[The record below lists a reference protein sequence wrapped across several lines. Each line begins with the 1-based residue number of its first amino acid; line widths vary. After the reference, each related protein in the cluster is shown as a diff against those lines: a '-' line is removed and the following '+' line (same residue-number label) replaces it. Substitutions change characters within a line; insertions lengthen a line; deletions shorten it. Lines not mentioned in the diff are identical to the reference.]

1 MAETAKTSN
10 VKNADIMA
18 ADEMT
23 PDEKAFNEMAADEK
37 AFNAKATNKYS
48 FSTAA
53 LYPRSAA
60 ESLRLIAGA
69 GFLHAELMPQCFAD
83 ASESFALK
91 AERSKI
97 HVASVHY
104 PLAMFSMLYN
114 ASPGM
119 ISEERAFAKGLV
131 RLCAALRAEVLV
143 IHPHDI
149 QTEVQLKSS
158 IEQPIRGNILHLAE
172 QCDKAKIVLAVE
184 NSPKGAGRTP
194 EGLLEYIESL
204 GDSSIRP
211 IVDTTEA
218 CEADLDP
225 AEFILKANPVHLHL
239 SDHSGE
245 KKHLPA
251 GEGDT
256 DWQAVKNAL
265 KIKGYVGYYT
275 LEPVYR
281 YYLAEPEEKLAL
293 AYDFVSE
300 LFGSVSATSGA

>member
-10 VKNADIMA
+10 VKTTDIMA
-18 ADEMT
+18 TDEMT
-23 PDEKAFNEMAADEK
+23 PDEKAFN
-37 AFNAKATNKYS
+37 AKAANKYS

-119 ISEERAFAKGLV
+119 ISEERAFAEGLV
-131 RLCAALRAEVLV
+131 RLCAALGAEVLV

-184 NSPKGAGRTP
+184 NSPKGAGRTA

-204 GDSSIRP
+204 GNSSIKP
-211 IVDTTEA
+211 MVDTTEA

-225 AEFILKANPVHLHL
+225 AEFILKVSPVHLHL
-239 SDHSGE
+239 SDHSEE

-256 DWQAVKNAL
+256 DWQAIKNAL
-265 KIKGYVGYYT
+265 KIKAYAGYYT

-293 AYDFVSE
+293 AYDFVSG
-300 LFGSVSATSGA
+300 LFGSTSVTSGG

>member
-1 MAETAKTSN
+1 MAEIAKTSN
-10 VKNADIMA
+10 VKTADIMA

-23 PDEKAFNEMAADEK
+23 PDEKAFN
-37 AFNAKATNKYS
+37 AKAANKYS

-91 AERSKI
+91 AEWSKI

-119 ISEERAFAKGLV
+119 ISEEQEFGEGLV
-131 RLCAALRAEVLV
+131 RLCVALGAEVLV

-184 NSPKGAGRTP
+184 NSPKGAGRTA

-204 GDSSIRP
+204 GDPSIKP
-211 IVDTTEA
+211 MVDTTEA
-218 CEADLDP
+218 CEAGLDP
-225 AEFILKANPVHLHL
+225 AEFILKVSPVHLHL

-256 DWQAVKNAL
+256 DWQAIKNAL
-265 KIKGYVGYYT
+265 KIKAYAGYYT

-293 AYDFVSE
+293 AYDFVSG
-300 LFGSVSATSGA
+300 LFGSTSATSQG